1 MINSKKVRGAMS
13 LLFAFLT
20 VVALST
26 TGCRVTQTEEGR
38 APDVDVKVDDG
49 KLPEYDV
56 DAADV
61 DVKTKE
67 TTVKVPDVDVKT
79 EERKIEVPDVD
90 VKMPPED
97 NKPPQQ

>member
-1 MINSKKVRGAMS
+1 MFDSKKARGAMS

-20 VVALST
+20 VVSLST

-49 KLPEYDV
+49 KLPKYDV
-56 DAADV
+56 DTADV
-61 DVKTKE
+61 EVKTKE
-67 TTVKVPDVDVKT
+67 TTVNVPDVDVKT
-79 EERKIEVPDVD
+79 EKKKIEVPEVD